1 MKMNG
6 KYLYFMLIIVS
17 VVWFVVM
24 IMIFGNLF
32 LKILLY
38 NFFNKID
45 FNYKINI
52 WILKEYIN
60 EDLLS

>member
-17 VVWFVVM
+17 VVWFIVM
-24 IMIFGNLF
+24 VMIFGNLF

-38 NFFNKID
+38 SFFNKKD
-45 FNYKINI
+45 FN
-52 WILKEYIN
+52 
-60 EDLLS
+60 

>member
-24 IMIFGNLF
+24 IMIFGNLI

-38 NFFNKID
+38 NLFNK
-45 FNYKINI
+45 Y
-52 WILKEYIN
+52 
-60 EDLLS
+60 

>member
-24 IMIFGNLF
+24 IMIFGNLI

-38 NFFNKID
+38 NFFNK
-45 FNYKINI
+45 Y
-52 WILKEYIN
+52 
-60 EDLLS
+60 